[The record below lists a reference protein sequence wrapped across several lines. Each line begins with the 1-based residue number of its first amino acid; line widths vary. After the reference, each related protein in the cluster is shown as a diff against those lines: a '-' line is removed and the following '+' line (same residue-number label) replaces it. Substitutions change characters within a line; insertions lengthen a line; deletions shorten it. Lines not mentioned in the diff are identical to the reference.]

1 MTTFKVWY
9 SRSLG
14 MGEAVQGDDGKTCL
28 HFSSARSVR
37 MSKEAFERDYVCV
50 GEVEVDN
57 LEAAWA
63 LLNDAD
69 PSGTPNPLGDPKA
82 QELIRRERLHS
93 SMSVGDVLEDDVYG
107 DKHVAMG
114 VGFATLEVK

>member
-1 MTTFKVWY
+1 MTTYQVYY

-14 MGEAVQGDDGKTCL
+14 MESVQADDGKTNL

-37 MSKEAFERDYVCV
+37 ISKEAFARDYVYLGLV
-50 GEVEVDN
+50 RASG

-69 PSGTPNPLGDPKA
+69 PDRPNPLGAPQI
-82 QELIRRERLHS
+82 QELIRRERLHT
-93 SMSVGDVLEDDVYG
+93 SMSVGDMLRDEQG
-107 DKHVAMG
+107 KMHVTMG
-114 VGFATLEVK
+114 VGFANMEVVG